1 MGAVA
6 ATLVKTT
13 EFSGEYKIGI
23 FTITPAAASDTVDLS
38 SYFSEIVGANAHI
51 TAGLDANLTILQTSY
66 SSTTI
71 TIKQLKADGATAA
84 DDWTGASIEL
94 WVIGKME
101 TNAGS

>member
-6 ATLVKTT
+6 ATLVKAT

-38 SYFSEIVGANAHI
+38 SYFSEIVGAMAHI
-51 TAGLDANLTILQTSY
+51 TAGLDANLTLLQVSY

-71 TIKQLKADGATAA
+71 TVKQLKADGATAA

-94 WVIGKME
+94 WVMGKME